1 MPLSHEIPIYIER
14 YNKYYFKMK
23 ISKPLNLSKNDS
35 LEFISEKLNNLLEK
49 MIMRN
54 PSQWIWSHNSW
65 K

>member
-1 MPLSHEIPIYIER
+1 
-14 YNKYYFKMK
+14 MK

-54 PSQWIWSHNSW
+54 PSQWIWSHNRW